1 MLPKGYHE
9 RVMPTLKVNG
19 VTIYYERHEAAI
31 AAARERP
38 ELVLLHA
45 SSDNSQVWFR
55 QLPAFTERY
64 RVLAVD
70 LRGFG
75 QSEAPE
81 GVYSTEIYARDVVGL
96 LEALEIERAYF
107 LGHSMGG
114 SVARWAMALWSGRV
128 DALVL
133 ANAANNR
140 TSQPTWHQAMAALA
154 DEVERQGM
162 SAITGQRMLRLFA
175 PGFAHRDPD
184 AVARYAAMR
193 LSNDP
198 HGYARTLRNGRGQS
212 PAPPLSGIACPVL
225 LVTGDRDPL
234 SSLEE
239 AHQMAAQ
246 LRDGRLVVL
255 DNCGHVSPL
264 ERPQEFN
271 GAVLDFL
278 AEVEARVSS
287 S

>member
-9 RVMPTLKVNG
+9 RVVSTLKVNG
-19 VTIYYERHEAAI
+19 VSLYYERHEPATG
-31 AAARERP
+31 AARERP

-45 SSDNSQVWFR
+45 SSDNCQVWDG

-75 QSEAPE
+75 RSEAPE
-81 GVYSTEIYARDVVGL
+81 GVYSTEVYARDVVGL
-96 LEALEIERAYF
+96 LETLGIQGVYL

-114 SVARWAMALWSGRV
+114 SVARWAMALGSGGV
-128 DALVL
+128 EALVL

-154 DEVERQGM
+154 DEVEREGM
-162 SAITGQRMLRLFA
+162 SAITGRRMLRLFA

-193 LSNDP
+193 LINDP

-212 PAPPLSGIACPVL
+212 PAPPLSSITCPVL
-225 LVTGDRDPL
+225 LITGDRDPL

-246 LRDGRLVVL
+246 LKDGRLVVL

-264 ERPQEFN
+264 ERPEEFN
-271 GAVLDFL
+271 RAVLDFL
-278 AEVEARVSS
+278 SECASLH
-287 S
+287 